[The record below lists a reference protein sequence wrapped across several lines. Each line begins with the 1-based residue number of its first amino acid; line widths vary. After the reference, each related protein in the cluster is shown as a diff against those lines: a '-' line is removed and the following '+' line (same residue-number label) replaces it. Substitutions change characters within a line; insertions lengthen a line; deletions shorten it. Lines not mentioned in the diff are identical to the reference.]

1 MSNLRIEFRYYKG
14 LFPIELA
21 KKYNSP
27 YFPEGQIKK
36 ELLDPL
42 KNNIELKYT
51 KVFEMDE
58 EQFKC
63 GNEIFPES
71 AISDPLSDLNT
82 YDEWQSGRRI
92 FPHKGRYAPFG
103 IEAQL
108 TKIESSVS
116 FGVVGEIL
124 AGLFCQSYFAPYVL
138 VRNIRR
144 WPDFIF
150 HKNNSKF
157 VFVES
162 KATASEIKETNPLDG
177 NFESSTFNEFMFDSM
192 RSILSSETT
201 NVCLSQTR
209 ILGDKSQRVF
219 HLNILELESDSEKDP
234 SQEDFPQTVVAGLAN
249 QVVDQYIGSLFEEGL
264 LDYSKSSGD
273 EIKNHIKNYEKASTI
288 EIKKMLIQKNNLKV
302 NDGDHSRIE
311 EEVDSNLKDIS
322 KKINK
327 LDNKNIGK
335 GLKSSFSTGSFKN
348 ISSICNKSIFFRQL
362 NDYEESNITST
373 WNPDWSNSI
382 APFEN
387 SNPLKWRCSNS
398 ILYMGRDEDMY
409 RDE

>member
-1 MSNLRIEFRYYKG
+1 MSNLRIEFKYYKG

-21 KKYNSP
+21 KKYSTP
-27 YFPEGQIKK
+27 YFQEKEIKNK
-36 ELLDPL
+36 LLDPL
-42 KNNIELKYT
+42 TNNIELEHT
-51 KVFEMDE
+51 NEFEMDE

-82 YDEWQSGRRI
+82 YDEWRGGRRM
-92 FPHKGRYAPFG
+92 FPHKGMYPPFG
-103 IEAQL
+103 IEDQL

-162 KATASEIKETNPLDG
+162 KATASEINERNPLDG
-177 NFESSTFNEFMFDSM
+177 NFESSTFKEFLSDSM
-192 RSILSSETT
+192 KSILNSETT

-209 ILGDKSQRVF
+209 MLGDRSQRVF

-234 SQEDFPQTVVAGLAN
+234 SQENFSETVVAGLAT
-249 QVVDQYIGSLFEEGL
+249 QVADQYIGSLFEEGQ
-264 LDYSKSSGD
+264 LDYFESSGD
-273 EIKNHIKNYEKASTI
+273 EINNHIKNYKKASTYKI
-288 EIKKMLIQKNNLKV
+288 QEMLIQKNNLKV
-302 NDGDHSRIE
+302 NDGDHSRIKK
-311 EEVDSNLKDIS
+311 EVDSKLKDIS

-327 LDNKNIGK
+327 LDYKNIGK
-335 GLKSSFSTGSFKN
+335 NFKGSFSTGSFKN
-348 ISSICNKSIFFRQL
+348 ISSICNKSIFSRQL
-362 NDYEESNITST
+362 NDSEESNITSN
-373 WNPDWSNSI
+373 WSPNWSNSI

-387 SNPLKWRCSNS
+387 SNPPKWRCSNS
-398 ILYMGRDEDMY
+398 ILYMGRDDYMY